1 MRLRGFKD
9 ANMRNRH
16 LVTGTMQ
23 TSSAVDKVRSRI
35 SQAYA
40 SIYKPG
46 VNISLDEKL
55 QPALVTKSLLKA
67 KEPTI
72 DDLMQLDGYHETS
85 VGPCIPSLKR
95 KQA

>member
-1 MRLRGFKD
+1 
-9 ANMRNRH
+9 MRNRH
-16 LVTGTMQ
+16 LVTWTMQ
-23 TSSAVDKVRSRI
+23 TSSAVNKVRSRV

-85 VGPCIPSLKR
+85 VGPCIASLKWN
-95 KQA
+95 QA